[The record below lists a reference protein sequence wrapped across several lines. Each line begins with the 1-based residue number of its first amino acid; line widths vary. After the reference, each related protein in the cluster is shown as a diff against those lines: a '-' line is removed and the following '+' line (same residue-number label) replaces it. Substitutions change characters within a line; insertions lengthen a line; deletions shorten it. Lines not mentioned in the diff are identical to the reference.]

1 MLFAQQNV
9 ENWMS
14 SVSVWKS
21 HPCMPLMILPET
33 SQPEP
38 EIAQL
43 VPTIMRAL
51 FRNFA
56 SRMNQ
61 SAFAAEIQLESKFLE
76 LR

>member
-1 MLFAQQNV
+1 
-9 ENWMS
+9 MS

-21 HPCMPLMILPET
+21 QPCMPRTMRSET
-33 SQPEP
+33 IQPDP

-51 FRNFA
+51 LRNLA

-61 SAFAAEIQLESKFLE
+61 SA
-76 LR
+76 